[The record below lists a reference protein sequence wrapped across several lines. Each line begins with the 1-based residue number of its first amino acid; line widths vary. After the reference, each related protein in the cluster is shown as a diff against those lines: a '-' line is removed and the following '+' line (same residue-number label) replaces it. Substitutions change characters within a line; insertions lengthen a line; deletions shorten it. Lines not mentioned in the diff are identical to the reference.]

1 MEFQRFNIRS
11 RIFFEDIITLIEKKG
26 SEYQSDDDVLSNF
39 KSNAEELGITP
50 YQVWSVY
57 FTKHTKSII
66 NQIKK
71 NPNNP
76 NQTDSVENTKSRI
89 TDAIAYL
96 LFLKTMIDETEN
108 K

>member
-1 MEFQRFNIRS
+1 MKFQKFNIRS
-11 RIFFEDIITLIEKKG
+11 RIFFEDIISLIEKKG
-26 SEYQSDDDVLSNF
+26 SEYQLDDDVLSNF
-39 KSNAEELGITP
+39 KSNANELGITP

-57 FTKHTKSII
+57 FTKHTNSIM

-76 NQTDSVENTKSRI
+76 NDTDSVENTKSRI

-96 LFLKTMIDETEN
+96 LFLNALIEEQK
-108 K
+108 

>member
-1 MEFQRFNIRS
+1 MRRDEFSIKSNQQIEEVFNI
-11 RIFFEDIITLIEKKG
+11 IINKG
-26 SEYQSDDDVLSNF
+26 SEYQLDDDVLSNF
-39 KSNAEELGITP
+39 KSNAKDLGLTP
-50 YQVWSVY
+50 YQIWAIY

-76 NQTDSVENTKSRI
+76 NDTNSVENTKSRI

-96 LFLKTMIDETEN
+96 LFLNALIEEQK
-108 K
+108 